1 MDFDLSEE
9 QTMLKDSVERLLK
22 DQYGFEARSKH
33 GTGEAGYSDKMWN
46 QYAELGLLALPF
58 AEDDG
63 GIGGGATE
71 TMIVMEAFGGALIL
85 EPFFASIILAG
96 GVLRHAG
103 NAEQK
108 AALIPAMAEGSLKMA
123 FACAEPQGRYDLYD
137 VETTATKDGDGWVIN
152 GKKALVLHGDSADKL
167 IVSARTA
174 GNARDEDGIS
184 LFILDA
190 DAEGVTRNGYPTQDG
205 LRAAEITLQSVK
217 VGPDAL
223 IGSEGEAWPVI
234 SRVADEAIAAL
245 CAEAVGCFE
254 KMHELTLE
262 YLKTRSQFGTTIGSF
277 QALQHRAVDMFV
289 ELEQSRS
296 MTMYASML
304 ATGDDAV
311 ERARAVSA
319 AKAQIGESAKVIGRE
334 AVQLHG
340 GVGMTMEYAIGHYFK
355 RTTMLDILFG
365 DANHHLK
372 RLARLDGLIREDS

>member
-58 AEDDG
+58 AEEDG

-103 NAEQK
+103 NADQK

-372 RLARLDGLIREDS
+372 RLAQLDGLIREDS

>member
-22 DQYGFEARSKH
+22 DQYDFEARGKYR
-33 GTGEAGYSDKMWN
+33 AGDSGFSDKMWN

-58 AEDDG
+58 AEEDG

-103 NAEQK
+103 SAEQK

-123 FACAEPQGRYDLYD
+123 FACAEPQGRYDLFD
-137 VETTATKDGDGWVIN
+137 VETTASKDGDSWVLD
-152 GKKALVLHGDSADKL
+152 GKKALVLHGDSAGKL

-174 GNARDEDGIS
+174 GNTRDEDGIS

-190 DAEGVTRNGYPTQDG
+190 DADGVTRNGYPTQDG

-223 IGSEGEAWPVI
+223 IGSEGAAWSVI
-234 SRVADEAIAAL
+234 SRVADEAVAAL

-262 YLKTRSQFGTTIGSF
+262 HLKTRSQFGTTIGSF

-319 AKAQIGESAKVIGRE
+319 AKVQIGESAKIIGRE

-372 RLARLDGLIREDS
+372 RLAQLDGLIREDA

>member
-9 QTMLKDSVERLLK
+9 QTMLKDSVERLLA
-22 DQYGFEARSKH
+22 DQYGFDARSKH
-33 GTGEAGYSDKMWN
+33 RTGKAGYSDRMWQ

-58 AEDDG
+58 AEEDG

-71 TMIVMEAFGGALIL
+71 TMLVMEAFGKALIL
-85 EPFFASIILAG
+85 EPYFASIILAG

-108 AALIPAMAEGSLKMA
+108 AALIPAMAEGGLKMA
-123 FACAEPQGRYDLYD
+123 FACAEPQGRYDLFD
-137 VETTATKDGDGWVIN
+137 VETTAKKDGDGWVID

-167 IVSARTA
+167 IVSARTS

-184 LFILDA
+184 LFIIDA
-190 DAEGVTRNGYPTQDG
+190 DAEGVPRNGYPTQDG
-205 LRAAEITLQSVK
+205 LRAAEISLQSVK
-217 VGPDAL
+217 AGPGSL
-223 IGSEGEAWPVI
+223 IGTEGQAWPVI

-254 KMHELTLE
+254 KMHELTLD

-304 ATGDDAV
+304 ATGDDAL

-319 AKAQIGESAKVIGRE
+319 AKVQIGESAKLIGRE

-365 DANHHLK
+365 DADHHLK
-372 RLARLDGLIREDS
+372 RLAQLDGLIREDS

>member
-22 DQYGFEARSKH
+22 DQYDFEARGKYR
-33 GTGEAGYSDKMWN
+33 AGDSGFSDKMWN

-58 AEDDG
+58 AEEDG

-103 NAEQK
+103 SAEQK
-108 AALIPAMAEGSLKMA
+108 TALIPAMAEGSLKMA
-123 FACAEPQGRYDLYD
+123 FACAEPQGRYDLFD
-137 VETTATKDGDGWVIN
+137 VETTASKDGDSWVLD
-152 GKKALVLHGDSADKL
+152 GKKALVLHGDSAGKL

-174 GNARDEDGIS
+174 GNTRDEDGIS

-190 DAEGVTRNGYPTQDG
+190 DADGVTRNGYPTQDG

-223 IGSEGEAWPVI
+223 IGSEGAAWPVI
-234 SRVADEAIAAL
+234 SRVADEAVAAL

-319 AKAQIGESAKVIGRE
+319 AKVQIGESAKIIGRE

-372 RLARLDGLIREDS
+372 RLAQLDGLIREDA

>member
-22 DQYGFEARSKH
+22 DQYGFEARGKYRA
-33 GTGEAGYSDKMWN
+33 GDTGFSEKMWN

-58 AEDDG
+58 AEEDG

-71 TMIVMEAFGGALIL
+71 TMIVMEAFGKALIL
-85 EPFFASIILAG
+85 EPFFASVILAG

-103 NAEQK
+103 SSEQK
-108 AALIPAMAEGSLKMA
+108 SALIPGIADGSLRMA
-123 FACAEPQGRYDLYD
+123 FACAEPQGRYDLFD
-137 VETTATKDGDGWVIN
+137 VETSAKKDGDGWVID
-152 GKKALVLHGDSADKL
+152 GKKALVLHGDSAGKI
-167 IVSARTA
+167 IVSARTS
-174 GNARDEDGIS
+174 GGSRDEDGIS
-184 LFILDA
+184 LFLVDA
-190 DAEGVTRNGYPTQDG
+190 DAEGLSRHGYPTQDG

-217 VGPDAL
+217 VGADAL
-223 IGSEGEAWPVI
+223 IGSEGGALPVI
-234 SRVADEAIAAL
+234 SRVADEAVAAL

-304 ATGDDAV
+304 ATGDDPV

-319 AKAQIGESAKVIGRE
+319 AKVQIGESAKIIGRE

-372 RLARLDGLIREDS
+372 RLARMDGLIREDA

>member
-22 DQYGFEARSKH
+22 DQYDFEARGKYR
-33 GTGEAGYSDKMWN
+33 AGDSGFSDKMWN

-58 AEDDG
+58 AEEDG

-103 NAEQK
+103 SAEQK

-123 FACAEPQGRYDLYD
+123 FACAEPQGRYDLFD
-137 VETTATKDGDGWVIN
+137 VETTASKDGDSWVLD
-152 GKKALVLHGDSADKL
+152 GKKALVLHGDSAGKL

-174 GNARDEDGIS
+174 GNTRDEDGIS

-190 DAEGVTRNGYPTQDG
+190 DADGVTRNGYPTQDG

-223 IGSEGEAWPVI
+223 IGSEGAAWPVI
-234 SRVADEAIAAL
+234 SRVADEAVAAL

-311 ERARAVSA
+311 GRARAVSA
-319 AKAQIGESAKVIGRE
+319 AKVQIGESAKIIGRE

-372 RLARLDGLIREDS
+372 RLAQLEGLIREDA

>member
-58 AEDDG
+58 AEEDG

-137 VETTATKDGDGWVIN
+137 VETTATKDGDGWVID

-184 LFILDA
+184 LFIIDA

-205 LRAAEITLQSVK
+205 LRAAEITFQSVK

-372 RLARLDGLIREDS
+372 RLAQLDGLIREDS

>member
-22 DQYGFEARSKH
+22 DQYGFEARGKYRA
-33 GTGEAGYSDKMWN
+33 GDTGFSEKMWN

-58 AEDDG
+58 AEEDG

-71 TMIVMEAFGGALIL
+71 TMIVMEAFGKALIL
-85 EPFFASIILAG
+85 EPFFASVILAG

-103 NAEQK
+103 SSEQK
-108 AALIPAMAEGSLKMA
+108 STLIPGIADGSLRMA
-123 FACAEPQGRYDLYD
+123 FACAEPQGRYDLFD
-137 VETTATKDGDGWVIN
+137 VETSAKKDGDGWVID
-152 GKKALVLHGDSADKL
+152 GKKALVLHGDSAGKI
-167 IVSARTA
+167 IVSARTS
-174 GNARDEDGIS
+174 GGSRDEDGIS
-184 LFILDA
+184 LFLVDA
-190 DAEGVTRNGYPTQDG
+190 DAEGLSRHGYPTQDG

-217 VGPDAL
+217 VGADAL
-223 IGSEGEAWPVI
+223 IGSEGGAWPVI
-234 SRVADEAIAAL
+234 SRVADEAVAAL

-304 ATGDDAV
+304 ATGDDPV

-319 AKAQIGESAKVIGRE
+319 AKVQIGESAKIIGRE

-372 RLARLDGLIREDS
+372 RLARMDGLIREDA

>member
-9 QTMLKDSVERLLK
+9 QGMLKDSVERLLK
-22 DQYGFEARSKH
+22 DQYGFEARGKYR
-33 GTGEAGYSDKMWN
+33 TGETGFSEKMWN

-58 AEDDG
+58 SEEDG

-71 TMIVMEAFGGALIL
+71 TMIVMEAFGKALIL
-85 EPFFASIILAG
+85 EPYFASVILAG

-103 NAEQK
+103 SAGQK
-108 AALIPAMAEGSLKMA
+108 SALIPGIADGSLRMA
-123 FACAEPQGRYDLYD
+123 FACAEPQGRYDLFD
-137 VETTATKDGDGWVIN
+137 VETSAKKDGDGWVID
-152 GKKALVLHGDSADKL
+152 GKKALVLHGDSAGKL
-167 IVSARTA
+167 IVSARTS
-174 GNARDEDGIS
+174 GGSRDEDGIS
-184 LFILDA
+184 LFLVDGN
-190 DAEGVTRNGYPTQDG
+190 AEGVSRHGYPTQDG
-205 LRAAEITLQSVK
+205 LRAAEITLQAVK
-217 VGPDAL
+217 VGADAL
-223 IGSEGEAWPVI
+223 IGTEGGAWPVI
-234 SRVADEAIAAL
+234 ARVADEAVAAL

-304 ATGDDAV
+304 ATGDDPV

-319 AKAQIGESAKVIGRE
+319 AKVQIGESARIIGRE
-334 AVQLHG
+334 AIQLHG

-355 RTTMLDILFG
+355 RTTMIDILFG

-372 RLARLDGLIREDS
+372 RLARMDGLIREDA

>member
-22 DQYGFEARSKH
+22 DQYGFEARGKYRA
-33 GTGEAGYSDKMWN
+33 GDTGFSEKMWN

-58 AEDDG
+58 AEEDG

-71 TMIVMEAFGGALIL
+71 TMIVMEAFGKALIL
-85 EPFFASIILAG
+85 EPFFASVILAG

-103 NAEQK
+103 SSEQK
-108 AALIPAMAEGSLKMA
+108 SAHIPGIADGSLTMA
-123 FACAEPQGRYDLYD
+123 LACAEPQGRYDLFD
-137 VETTATKDGDGWVIN
+137 VETSAKKDGDGWVID
-152 GKKALVLHGDSADKL
+152 GKKALVLHGDSAGKL
-167 IVSARTA
+167 IVSARTS
-174 GNARDEDGIS
+174 GGSRDEDGIS
-184 LFILDA
+184 LFIVDA
-190 DAEGVTRNGYPTQDG
+190 GANGVSRHGYPTQDG

-217 VGPDAL
+217 VGADAL
-223 IGSEGEAWPVI
+223 IGSEGGAWPVI
-234 SRVADEAIAAL
+234 SRVADEAVAAL

-319 AKAQIGESAKVIGRE
+319 AKVQIGESAKIIGRE
-334 AVQLHG
+334 AIQLHG

-355 RTTMLDILFG
+355 RTTMIDILFG

-372 RLARLDGLIREDS
+372 RLARMDGLIREDA

>member
-22 DQYGFEARSKH
+22 DQYGFEARGKYRA
-33 GTGEAGYSDKMWN
+33 GDTGFSEKMWN

-58 AEDDG
+58 AEEDG

-71 TMIVMEAFGGALIL
+71 TMIVMEAFGKALIL
-85 EPFFASIILAG
+85 EPFFASVILAG

-103 NAEQK
+103 SSEQK
-108 AALIPAMAEGSLKMA
+108 STLIPGIADGSLRMA
-123 FACAEPQGRYDLYD
+123 FACAEPQGRYDLFD
-137 VETTATKDGDGWVIN
+137 VETSAKKDGDGWVID
-152 GKKALVLHGDSADKL
+152 GKKALVLHGDSAGKI
-167 IVSARTA
+167 IVSARTS
-174 GNARDEDGIS
+174 GGSRDEDGIS
-184 LFILDA
+184 LFLVDA
-190 DAEGVTRNGYPTQDG
+190 DAEGLSRHGYPTQDG

-217 VGPDAL
+217 VGADAL
-223 IGSEGEAWPVI
+223 IGSEGGAWPVI
-234 SRVADEAIAAL
+234 SRVADEAVAAL

-319 AKAQIGESAKVIGRE
+319 AKVQIGESAKIIGRE

-372 RLARLDGLIREDS
+372 RLARMDGLIREDA

>member
-58 AEDDG
+58 AEEDG

-103 NAEQK
+103 NADQK

-184 LFILDA
+184 LFIIDA

-372 RLARLDGLIREDS
+372 RLAQLDGLIREDS

>member
-58 AEDDG
+58 AEEDG

-103 NAEQK
+103 NADQK

-184 LFILDA
+184 LFIIDA

-205 LRAAEITLQSVK
+205 LRAAEIALQSVK

-372 RLARLDGLIREDS
+372 RLAQLDGLIREDS

>member
-9 QTMLKDSVERLLK
+9 QRLLKDSVERLLK
-22 DQYGFEARSKH
+22 DQYGFEARTKH
-33 GTGEAGYSDKMWN
+33 GSGNSGFSEKMWN

-71 TMIVMEAFGGALIL
+71 TMIVMEAFGKALIL
-85 EPFFASIILAG
+85 EPFFATVILAG
-96 GVLRHAG
+96 GVLRHA
-103 NAEQK
+103 ASADQK
-108 AALIPAMAEGSLKMA
+108 AALIPGIVEGSLRMA
-123 FACAEPQGRYDLYD
+123 LACAEPQGRYDLFD
-137 VETTATKDGDGWVIN
+137 VETTARKDGDGWVID
-152 GKKALVLHGDSADKL
+152 GKKALVLHGDSAHKL
-167 IVSARTA
+167 IVSARTS
-174 GNARDEDGIS
+174 GDSRDEDGIS
-184 LFILDA
+184 LFIVDA
-190 DAEGVTRNGYPTQDG
+190 DAQGVSPIGYPTQDG
-205 LRAAEITLQSVK
+205 LRAAEIAFQSVK
-217 VGPDAL
+217 VGADAL
-223 IGSEGEAWPVI
+223 IGKEGSAWPVI
-234 SRVADEAIAAL
+234 ARVSDEAVAAL

-254 KMHELTLE
+254 KMHELTLD

-304 ATGDDAV
+304 ASGDDAV

-319 AKAQIGESAKVIGRE
+319 AKVQVGESAKVIGRE
-334 AVQLHG
+334 SIQLHG

-355 RTTMLDILFG
+355 RTTMIDILFG

-372 RLARLDGLIREDS
+372 RLAAMDGLIREDA

>member
-1 MDFDLSEE
+1 
-9 QTMLKDSVERLLK
+9 MLKDSVERLLK
-22 DQYGFEARSKH
+22 DQYGFEARGKH
-33 GTGEAGYSDKMWN
+33 GADETGYSDKMWK
-46 QYAELGLLALPF
+46 QYADLGLLALPF
-58 AEDDG
+58 AEEDG

-71 TMIVMEAFGGALIL
+71 TMIVMEAFGKALIL

-103 NAEQK
+103 NADQK

-123 FACAEPQGRYDLYD
+123 FACAEPQGRYDLFD
-137 VETTATKDGDGWVIN
+137 VETTASKDGEGWVID
-152 GKKALVLHGDSADKL
+152 GKKALVLHGDSAGKL
-167 IVSARTA
+167 IVSSRTA
-174 GNARDEDGIS
+174 GGARDEAGIS
-184 LFILDA
+184 LFIVDA
-190 DAEGVTRNGYPTQDG
+190 DADGVSRIGYPTQDG

-223 IGSEGEAWPVI
+223 IGTEGAAWPVI
-234 SRVADEAIAAL
+234 SRVADEAVAAL

-296 MTMYASML
+296 MTMYASMM
-304 ATGDDAV
+304 ASGDDAV

-319 AKAQIGESAKVIGRE
+319 AKVQIGESAKIIGRE

-372 RLARLDGLIREDS
+372 RLAQLDGLIREDA